1 MNDRSRAVEALEA
14 ALGHSFAKRALL
26 EEALTHSSVGQG
38 QKRIADNERLEF
50 LGDRILNLMVAEAL
64 MVRHREAREGDLSK
78 RLHVLVSRE
87 TCAAAAR
94 KLDIGPALRLPGGE
108 TRRGARDQDTILA
121 DAMEA
126 IFAALYLDAGLDA
139 ARAVFERL
147 WAEEFDKLADG
158 GFANPKSAL
167 QELAAQRKLIAPA
180 YEVVGR
186 EGPDHAPEF
195 TVAVEVPSLGR
206 AEAKGRSRQE
216 AEKAAARNLL
226 SMIETH

>member
-1 MNDRSRAVEALEA
+1 MNGRSRAVEVLQQ
-14 ALGHSFAKRALL
+14 ALGHSFAKPALL

-64 MVRHREAREGDLSK
+64 MARHPEAREGDLSK

-87 TCAAAAR
+87 TCAEAAR
-94 KLDIGPALRLPGGE
+94 RLDLGPALRLPGGE

-126 IFAALYLDAGLDA
+126 IFAALYLDAGFDA

-147 WAEEFDKLADG
+147 WAEAFDKVAVG
-158 GFANPKSAL
+158 GYANPKSAL
-167 QELAAQRKLIAPA
+167 QEWAAQRKLPTPA
-180 YEVVGR
+180 YAVVAR

-195 TVAVEVPSLGR
+195 TVAVEVESLGR

-216 AEKAAARNLL
+216 AEKAAARDLL
-226 SMIETH
+226 QKIETH